1 MTTLKQGFQS
11 MKSHL
16 PNITVLVGV
25 IAVVLLGDGGQNKFI
40 QQVNVVVNELISQL
54 IVVFIGI
61 TVGLFVKNFIHT
73 ILGAFL
79 LTAFVLACVHFGLF
93 DNITYEFI
101 IAVLIV
107 VLGFASISNLH
118 NVQKLRNE

>member
-1 MTTLKQGFQS
+1 

-16 PNITVLVGV
+16 PNIAILVGV
-25 IAVVLLGDGGQNKFI
+25 IALVLLGDGEQNKFI

-61 TVGLFVKNFIHT
+61 TLGLFVKNFIYT
-73 ILGAFL
+73 ILGAAL
-79 LTAFVLACVHFGLF
+79 LTTFALACVHFRLF
-93 DNITYEFI
+93 ENITYEFI

-118 NVQKLRNE
+118 NVQKLRND

>member
-1 MTTLKQGFQS
+1 

-25 IAVVLLGDGGQNKFI
+25 IAVVLLGDGGQNQFI

-73 ILGAFL
+73 ILGAIL
-79 LTAFVLACVHFGLF
+79 LTAFVLTCVHFGLF

-118 NVQKLRNE
+118 NVQKLRND